1 MNHSLSERPLLFALS
16 LGDAG
21 TSIGEQDRQAQS
33 RSAAAEWRSWYR
45 QKVQLA
51 ESAAFAFILERD
63 PASGAPIAVEPFSNS
78 PIHLDGY
85 SLMGYLAGITS
96 HIGLIAEADVRHN
109 EPFHVARSLS
119 SLDHASSGR
128 AGWKLVAGQTAG
140 DCEERKA
147 EFFDVAMK
155 LWDSWDDEAILADQ
169 ASGRFL
175 DRDRVRTI
183 DHRGRHFNVAGPLS
197 IPRPLQGYPVMA
209 TEEQS
214 VLNDDYAAGWTD
226 IVILRPSSLA
236 DAIES
241 NGQIK
246 RRLQLRNRQAEARQ
260 FALIKIE
267 VTESMESVAE
277 RDKQDLIGSDQRGRE
292 AKPLLLLSGT
302 AEQLADELQYWFD
315 QQAVDGFILSSE
327 TLMAHVKAFVEQV
340 IPLLQKRG
348 IVQLCYQSQSL
359 RENIGLSR
367 PGNRLYSLT
376 EEQQRKGNGDDG
388 R

>member
-1 MNHSLSERPLLFALS
+1 LNHSLSERPLLFALS

-51 ESAAFAFILERD
+51 ESAGFAFILERD
-63 PASGAPIAVEPFSNS
+63 PASSSPIAAESLTNS

-96 HIGLIAEADVRHN
+96 HIGLIAEADVRDN

-128 AGWKLVAGQTAG
+128 AGWKLAAEQTAADYG
-140 DCEERKA
+140 ERKA
-147 EFFDVAMK
+147 EFFAVAMK
-155 LWDSWDDEAILADQ
+155 LWDSWDDEAVLADQ
-169 ASGRFL
+169 AGGRFL

-197 IPRPLQGYPVMA
+197 IPRPLQGYPVLA

-214 VLNDDYAAGWTD
+214 VLSDDYAARWAD
-226 IVILRPSSLA
+226 IVMLRPASFT
-236 DAIES
+236 DAIER
-241 NGQIK
+241 NGKIK
-246 RRLQLRNRQAEARQ
+246 RRLQAEARQ

-277 RDKQDLIGSDQRGRE
+277 RDKQDPIGSDQRGRE

-302 AEQLADELQYWFD
+302 AEQLADELQYWFG

-340 IPLLQKRG
+340 IPLLEQRG
-348 IVQLCYQSQSL
+348 IVQRSYQGQSL

-376 EEQQRKGNGDDG
+376 EEHQRKGNNDYG